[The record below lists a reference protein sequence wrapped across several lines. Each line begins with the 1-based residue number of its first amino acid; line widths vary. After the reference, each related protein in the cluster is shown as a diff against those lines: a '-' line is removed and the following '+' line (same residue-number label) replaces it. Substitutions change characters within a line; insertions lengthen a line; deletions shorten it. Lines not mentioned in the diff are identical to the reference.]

1 MMHSL
6 DLVEIAYDDD
16 GNTLAHIEAWGPTDA
31 VTMQTVAANGKE
43 VVFITADETS
53 ETFSTVK
60 AAILDRI
67 SNGQTPYVLPEHL
80 ETLGLTGA
88 VYAWATDA

>member
-1 MMHSL
+1 MHPI
-6 DLVEIAYDDD
+6 DLVETAYDED
-16 GNTLAHIEAWGPTDA
+16 GNTVAHIEAWGPTDD

-43 VVFITADETS
+43 VVLITTDETP

-88 VYAWATDA
+88 VYAWATNA